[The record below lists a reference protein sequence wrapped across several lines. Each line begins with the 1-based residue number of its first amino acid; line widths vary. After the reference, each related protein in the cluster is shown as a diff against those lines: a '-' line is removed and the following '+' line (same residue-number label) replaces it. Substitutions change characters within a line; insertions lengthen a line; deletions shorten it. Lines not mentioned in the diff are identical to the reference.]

1 MPEKLWMQKMRGLD
15 LTDHHQRLRNSK
27 PRVDSSSP
35 QRAPRGHRLARE
47 RERQQQDVEKENRML
62 LERLARI
69 VQKKTVDNVN
79 KFKSKAMS
87 RDPSKRSKEKKLQ
100 RDNKLLLKRL
110 LHAEKSYSTKEWRK
124 QEEWRQ
130 GILSRMGVKKPSTT
144 PSVVPS
150 TLLNESHN
158 NPGPS
163 ESQRPGSAPAK
174 VFHKKPW
181 QGTAIALNEQDRLH
195 LCREVPPLRAASPI
209 FKKPKKRP
217 STASVLRS
225 SQVVPVP
232 SDASLCRDREIKK
245 LFKPSGAYMS
255 SKVNGAPSTSRAY

>member
-1 MPEKLWMQKMRGLD
+1 MINMDINVTIRIEFKLILLTGAAATRRGKGEPHVIGTIGSNCTGNAHCRSHCLGS
-15 LTDHHQRLRNSK
+15 LVL
-27 PRVDSSSP
+27 
-35 QRAPRGHRLARE
+35 
-47 RERQQQDVEKENRML
+47 
-62 LERLARI
+62 
-69 VQKKTVDNVN
+69 QKKTVDNVN

-195 LCREVPPLRAASPI
+195 LCREVPPLRAASPV